1 MWTESSASA
10 SDTDVIFFKGRIR
23 IPILCNRSDPASPIR
38 GKNVILYV
46 HEVFLFSDYAMKI
59 GQGFFASLYQWVLF
73 QYPESGS
80 MPLNWMRIRNKDIL
94 SGPLYGIHFY
104 CGEGLPGFPGP
115 LSSRFISS
123 RAHACTGVQPYN
135 QSNRNPAFLFLG
147 IFFFLPFF
155 LLFAAKKQYFR
166 VSHCQIFS

>member
-1 MWTESSASA
+1 MWWWCYEIWELEISEISA
-10 SDTDVIFFKGRIR
+10 TIVLIVQCWKN
-23 IPILCNRSDPASPIR
+23 ILAINEVSCSPITITKDR
-38 GKNVILYV
+38 SALLN
-46 HEVFLFSDYAMKI
+46 FLFSDYATKI
-59 GQGFFASLYQWVLF
+59 GQGLCASPYQWVLF

-80 MPLNWMRIRNKDIL
+80 MPLNWMRIRNNDIL

-104 CGEGLPGFPGP
+104 CGEGLSGFPGP

-147 IFFFLPFF
+147 FFSFFLFF
-155 LLFAAKKQYFR
+155 YYLLQKSNIS
-166 VSHCQIFS
+166 V